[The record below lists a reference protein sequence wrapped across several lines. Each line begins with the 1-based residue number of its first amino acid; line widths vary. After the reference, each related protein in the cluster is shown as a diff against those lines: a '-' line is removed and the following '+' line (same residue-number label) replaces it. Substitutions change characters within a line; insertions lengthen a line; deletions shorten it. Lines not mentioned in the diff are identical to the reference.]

1 MILVCGGAGYIG
13 SHMVK
18 RLVSEGK
25 DVVVIDSLTTGFEK
39 AVSEKANFRKGDLR
53 DPNFLSDVFSEF
65 PIDTVYHFAASSLVG
80 ESVAVPFKY
89 YDNNV
94 TGTLRLLEVMQI
106 YGVKRIVFSSTAA
119 VYGEPE
125 AIPVTENQ
133 RKQPTSPYGETKL
146 AVENM
151 LKWADKAHGIKSVC
165 LRYFNVAG
173 ASESGTIGEAHNPET
188 HLIPNVLKTAL
199 GQQKLTVFG
208 DDYPTED
215 GTCIRDY
222 IHVDDLVDAHEK
234 AMAYLAAGGETN
246 VFNLGNGD
254 GFSVKAIIE
263 AARAVTGEA
272 IDYEILPRRA
282 GDPAVLVADATRA
295 KEILG
300 WSPKFTKVDGII
312 ESAWNWHV
320 SHPKGY
326 EEVADDK

>member
-18 RLVSEGK
+18 HLISEGK
-25 DVVVIDSLTTGFEK
+25 EVVVIDSLTTGFEK
-39 AVSEKANFRKGDLR
+39 AINEKAIFKKGDLR
-53 DPNFLSDVFSEF
+53 DPNFLAEVFSEF
-65 PIDTVYHFAASSLVG
+65 SIEAVYHFAASSLVG
-80 ESVAVPFKY
+80 ESVSVPFKY

-173 ASESGTIGEAHNPET
+173 ASEAGTIGEAHNPET

-208 DDYPTED
+208 DDYPTQD
-215 GTCIRDY
+215 GTCVRDY
-222 IHVDDLVDAHEK
+222 IHVEDLVDAHEK
-234 AMAYLAAGGETN
+234 AMAYLVGGGETN

-300 WSPKFTKVDGII
+300 WSPKFTQVAEVI
-312 ESAWNWHV
+312 ESAWKWHV
-320 SHPKGY
+320 SHPRGY
-326 EEVADDK
+326 EAGTDDK